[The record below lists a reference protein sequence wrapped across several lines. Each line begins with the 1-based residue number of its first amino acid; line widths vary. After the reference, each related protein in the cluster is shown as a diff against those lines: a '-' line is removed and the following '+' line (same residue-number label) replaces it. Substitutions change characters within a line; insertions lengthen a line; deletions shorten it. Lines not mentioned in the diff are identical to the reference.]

1 MNNKVESFDYDQDQR
16 QRLISE
22 EEKTQQTSNQ
32 SSSLLKND
40 FLSPESSFQGRDS
53 ITSDRSSFAEGVKE
67 RRKFKIN
74 QQVDPNDREHQFC
87 SNAIR
92 TSKYTMLNFVPL
104 NLLEQFTKMANAYF
118 FLMFLLQLIPGIGTQ
133 GGAATTIMPLAFV
146 VGISMIKD
154 AFEDRKRR
162 Q

>member
-74 QQVDPNDREHQFC
+74 Q
-87 SNAIR
+87 
-92 TSKYTMLNFVPL
+92 
-104 NLLEQFTKMANAYF
+104 
-118 FLMFLLQLIPGIGTQ
+118 
-133 GGAATTIMPLAFV
+133 
-146 VGISMIKD
+146 
-154 AFEDRKRR
+154 
-162 Q
+162 